1 MAPPLSTTHPRKR
14 AAAARKTTSR
24 QHRNAQRTTSP
35 GQEASS
41 GPSTPL
47 WSQVR
52 ALEQANAALSVRNE
66 ALAAESAQQQRRIDS
81 LAADNERQHAK
92 FEADRSRRIATASTI
107 LGDLAKTLSAKRA
120 LRAELDD
127 AHAQLLAAEQKLDD
141 EQAAHRAEMRVVRAQ
156 LAHDKVES
164 QIHRAAA
171 QVAHRTL
178 EDPETRRRLIAI
190 LKRCRLVF
198 TGSEAP
204 PGPRPASP
212 EPRAA
217 ADPVGVV
224 KTEQHKQLQ
233 QQQELVYTPQCP
245 TGQPLTPES
254 LTSDQGSPRGYS
266 YNTTPRREG
275 LRPRARRYIDP
286 NGSPWNRRD

>member
-1 MAPPLSTTHPRKR
+1 MAPPLRTTHPRKR
-14 AAAARKTTSR
+14 TAAARKPTSWR
-24 QHRNAQRTTSP
+24 HRSAQSTSIP
-35 GQEASS
+35 SQEASA

-47 WSQVR
+47 WEQVR
-52 ALEQANAALSVRNE
+52 ALEQANAALSVRND
-66 ALAAESAQQQRRIDS
+66 ALVDESAQQQRRIDG
-81 LAADNERQHAK
+81 LAADKERQHTK
-92 FEADRSRRIATASTI
+92 FEADRSRRIAAASI
-107 LGDLAKTLSAKRA
+107 VLGHLAKTLSAKRA

-127 AHAQLLAAEQKLDD
+127 AYAQLLAAEQKLND
-141 EQAAHRAEMRVVRAQ
+141 EQAARRAEMRIVRAQ

-178 EDPETRRRLIAI
+178 EDPETRRMLIAI

-212 EPRAA
+212 EPRGA

-224 KTEQHKQLQ
+224 KTEQL

-254 LTSDQGSPRGYS
+254 LTGDQGSPRSYS

-275 LRPRARRYIDP
+275 LRPRARRYVDP
-286 NGSPWNRRD
+286 NGSPWNLRD